1 MQLQLRTFDTIVSSA
16 AAAMQGAAQTLL
28 DLTVGSVLRAV
39 LEANAGLGLW
49 MQWLILETLQ
59 TTRAATSTAS
69 DLDTWMADFGLTRQQ
84 AVAAAGSVTFSS
96 ASIRSPNAVPWAQP
110 EVCTFFLSFFS

>member
-16 AAAMQGAAQTLL
+16 AAAVQGAAQTLL

-59 TTRAATSTAS
+59 TTRASTSTAS

-84 AVAAAGSVTFSS
+84 AVAAAGSATFARFSPVTT
-96 ASIRSPNAVPWAQP
+96 ALIPAG
-110 EVCTFFLSFFS
+110 T